1 VEGCGLFKN
10 LLPVMLIVILGKIEA
25 TGGYYTPLSTL
36 HTPLIG
42 RIWLWAV
49 VDEDPIGNNAVGD
62 GVHASRN
69 KEMKMAQSVMV
80 PDSVGRSTFPERYLP
95 P

>member
-1 VEGCGLFKN
+1 VDCGGLWVVQESITCHASSN
-10 LLPVMLIVILGKIEA
+10 SGEDR
-25 TGGYYTPLSTL
+25 GYYTPLSTL